1 MVTQAKTQAI
11 DLDEINFD
19 DIEEAVD
26 KLSALIQHNS
36 HIENLLDLDELSDE
50 EYQQIRVEHFL
61 KIKKIVLNLA
71 IDTGVHADILSGK
84 VYEESKQVIEAIE
97 LQKNYLELNCF

>member
-1 MVTQAKTQAI
+1 MVTQVKQPAI

-36 HIENLLDLDELSDE
+36 HIENLIDLDEISDE
-50 EYQQIRVEHFL
+50 EYQQIRLDQFK
-61 KIKKIVLNLA
+61 KIKKIVLNLT
-71 IDTGVHADILSGK
+71 IDTGVHADIISGK
-84 VYEESKQVIEAIE
+84 VYEESKHVLEAIE
-97 LQKNYLELNCF
+97 LQREYLELDCF